1 MAQVTFEVPGKPQGK
16 GRPRAGVV
24 GGHARLRTPQETVQ
38 YENWIKLCYQRE
50 AGNTRFDVPVVL
62 EVVALFEVPQS
73 YPKKK
78 AALCT
83 QNITR
88 PTCKPDMD
96 NIVKAVAD
104 ALNGVAYKDDS
115 GIVEIHVAKRYGP
128 QAMLRV
134 RLTGELEPTTG
145 TYDKGGAENGLQ

>member
-1 MAQVTFEVPGKPQGK
+1 MAQITFDVPGKPQGK
-16 GRPRAGVV
+16 GRPRASVM

-38 YENWIKLCYQRE
+38 YENWIKLCYQRT
-50 AGNTRFDVPVVL
+50 ANNTRFAAPVIL
-62 EVVALFEVPQS
+62 EVLALFEVPQS

-78 AALCT
+78 AMLCT

-115 GIVEIHVAKRYGP
+115 GIVETHVYKRYGP

-134 RLTGELEPTTG
+134 KLTGELIPTTETLDERSAG
-145 TYDKGGAENGLQ
+145 NGL

>member
-1 MAQVTFEVPGKPQGK
+1 MSKVIA
-16 GRPRAGVV
+16 
-24 GGHARLRTPQETVQ
+24 
-38 YENWIKLCYQRE
+38 ID
-50 AGNTRFDVPVVL
+50 FDGT
-62 EVVALFEVPQS
+62 LFEVPQS

-115 GIVEIHVAKRYGP
+115 GIVEAHVYKRYGP

-134 RLTGELEPTTG
+134 RLTGELEPTTE